1 MFCLKPLANRTID
14 CFDDRLPFRRQIA
27 VNLEGKG
34 YTQVNRMCR
43 SRRCWLPEVNK
54 QNMDG
59 QGLYLSIFISY
70 REFLGD
76 ESSKQVASLL
86 NDKDSECVKCF

>member
-1 MFCLKPLANRTID
+1 
-14 CFDDRLPFRRQIA
+14 
-27 VNLEGKG
+27 
-34 YTQVNRMCR
+34 
-43 SRRCWLPEVNK
+43 
-54 QNMDG
+54 MDG
-59 QGLYLSIFISY
+59 QGLYLSICISY

>member
-1 MFCLKPLANRTID
+1 MNIKVTAFTETP
-14 CFDDRLPFRRQIA
+14 RLTA
-27 VNLEGKG
+27 CVDLGG
-34 YTQVNRMCR
+34 
-43 SRRCWLPEVNK
+43 CWLPEVNK

-86 NDKDSECVKCF
+86 NDKDSEFVKCF

>member
-1 MFCLKPLANRTID
+1 MHLPLQSRLKAFGGSID
-14 CFDDRLPFRRQIA
+14 L
-27 VNLEGKG
+27 GG
-34 YTQVNRMCR
+34 
-43 SRRCWLPEVNK
+43 CWLPEVNK

-86 NDKDSECVKCF
+86 NDKDSECVKFF

>member
-1 MFCLKPLANRTID
+1 
-14 CFDDRLPFRRQIA
+14 
-27 VNLEGKG
+27 
-34 YTQVNRMCR
+34 
-43 SRRCWLPEVNK
+43 
-54 QNMDG
+54 MDG

-76 ESSKQVASLL
+76 ESCKQVASLL